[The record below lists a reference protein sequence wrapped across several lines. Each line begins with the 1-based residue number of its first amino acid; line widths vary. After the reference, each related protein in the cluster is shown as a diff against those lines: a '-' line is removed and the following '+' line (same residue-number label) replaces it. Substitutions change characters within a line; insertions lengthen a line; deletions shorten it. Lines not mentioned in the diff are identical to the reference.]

1 MRWAAVA
8 LLVLVGTG
16 CGDDHVVPED
26 DGTTL
31 EEEYAQADR
40 EREARFD
47 AVEAECAEAGGRLAR
62 EYGYNGDIIA
72 AWCVPSGSAININKS
87 SD

>member
-26 DGTTL
+26 DMTYQ
-31 EEEYAQADR
+31 EEQDAYDR
-40 EREARFD
+40 EREARFED
-47 AVEAECAEAGGRLAR
+47 VEAECAESGGRLAR
-62 EYGYNGDIIA
+62 EYGYGGDVIG